1 MTSARTRFI
10 LEAGRLLGE
19 KYDPAAFAE
28 FYDIID
34 ELYGEA
40 VKRLGYRAL
49 ALYGM
54 AVLYLARADPEK
66 LEELTK
72 KLVDLLEK
80 SLSEEARERLLTG
93 KKELLKE
100 LEFYAEKAVGG

>member
-19 KYDPAAFAE
+19 KYNPAAFAE

-34 ELYGEA
+34 ELYGKA
-40 VKRLGYRAL
+40 VKRLGYRTL

-54 AVLYLARADPEK
+54 AVLYLARTDPGK
-66 LEELTK
+66 LEEVTK

-80 SLSEEARERLLTG
+80 SLSKESAKKLSRDRKKLE
-93 KKELLKE
+93 KELT
-100 LEFYAEKAVGG
+100 FYAEKAIGG